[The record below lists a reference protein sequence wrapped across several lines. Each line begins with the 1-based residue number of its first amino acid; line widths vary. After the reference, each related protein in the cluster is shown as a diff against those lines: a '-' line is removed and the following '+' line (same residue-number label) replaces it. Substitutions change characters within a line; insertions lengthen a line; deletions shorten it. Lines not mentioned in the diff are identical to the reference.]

1 MLCWAR
7 CLVGSIG
14 VALLG
19 CGSSASQDQVAVP
32 DDAAGQVITVPGDA
46 GFRIPTFTCDAEA
59 THHDGSEPLDASS
72 DVGVCMPTNS
82 GVQFQMDVLPVF
94 RGCSGELCHSPW
106 TYRTTVN
113 VTSTECCDERKIID
127 PGNPGGSYLVQ
138 KVRGVDLCGNSGKM
152 GDLAPSVVQAI
163 EDWICLGAP
172 DN

>member
-1 MLCWAR
+1 
-7 CLVGSIG
+7 
-14 VALLG
+14 
-19 CGSSASQDQVAVP
+19 
-32 DDAAGQVITVPGDA
+32 
-46 GFRIPTFTCDAEA
+46 
-59 THHDGSEPLDASS
+59 
-72 DVGVCMPTNS
+72 MPTNS